1 MNSSASLKWDSTGAR
16 PNMTSVF
23 DFDDAINAAYN
34 AKTAGKNLVTAKHEV
49 LTKAG
54 DFLFL
59 AHSDKEFA
67 LRCQMMEA
75 DIESAAKRKMAS
87 VSDSKFKLVRAL
99 HEEWKIRHAS
109 CSMCKTASGEWS
121 AMGRATGEGMVCNGG
136 GKGEVLNVH
145 SCGTANPLGG
155 LGHNT
160 GLCIPCEEKL
170 GMKAPGHDYTGQTFN
185 DHTTASKIAEKMCVE
200 CKKRPATKKAHGYL
214 DVCEKCDKAQGT
226 TGSAKSPFQ
235 EKIAGLKTRIA
246 TPFELDKAPGRDVY
260 SVTSQLGPEVA
271 QQFAAKYAGR
281 TADRP
286 EMQSEAKAGRWALIT
301 KHDDEG
307 KFIDATL
314 GRIGGSDIN
323 GDAETS
329 PLICTGNTHH
339 GNSNCQHSA
348 GDAFGGRHI
357 AIQETPAMDWRGSL
371 VPRLTQR
378 KEASIYAPSHRVH
391 ILPQED
397 HDKIEDVMNEIASKG
412 VSAPGINIPPF
423 KREEEGRGKLVETFG
438 QGREET
444 QGPTGVNTR
453 MGGSHGVGKIS
464 NFTIWPSTADF
475 GHSENELAA
484 NRGGANEGMEWVLE
498 SGPKDL
504 KGSRKT
510 NPNFNEPLERGK
522 AGSGR
527 VLPVASMVPMRE
539 ASDANKGLQGALP
552 DGSLADVG
560 VTAKLRPVAWG
571 NNYSAPTFKFIEGLG
586 KVKST
591 GGKLYQKLT
600 ELNEARKSRIATDRV
615 ENSSSPTKR
624 APTKRTVDLGLIDS
638 IMQGKEEK

>member
-1 MNSSASLKWDSTGAR
+1 
-16 PNMTSVF
+16 MTSAF
-23 DFDDAINAAYN
+23 DFDDAINTAYN

-59 AHSDKEFA
+59 AHTDKEFA

-109 CSMCKTASGEWS
+109 CSMCKS
-121 AMGRATGEGMVCNGG
+121 AAFKT
-136 GKGEVLNVH
+136 
-145 SCGTANPLGG
+145 
-155 LGHNT
+155 
-160 GLCIPCEEKL
+160 
-170 GMKAPGHDYTGQTFN
+170 
-185 DHTTASKIAEKMCVE
+185 AEKMCVE
-200 CKKRPATKKAHGYL
+200 CKERPATKKAHGYL
-214 DVCEKCDKAQGT
+214 DVCEKCDKAQG
-226 TGSAKSPFQ
+226 SKESSKSPLQ
-235 EKIAGLKTRIA
+235 NKIANLKTRLA
-246 TPFELDKAPGRDVY
+246 APFELDQAPGRSVY
-260 SVTSQLGPEVA
+260 SVTSQLGPKVA
-271 QQFAAKYAGR
+271 QEFAAKYAGR

-286 EMQSEAKAGRWALIT
+286 EMQSEAKSGRWALIT

-307 KFIDATL
+307 KVIDATL

-339 GNSNCQHSA
+339 GNSNCQHSTN
-348 GDAFGGRHI
+348 DAFGNRHI
-357 AIQETPAMDWRGSL
+357 AIQETPAMDYRGSL

-397 HDKIEDVMNEIASKG
+397 HDMIENIMNTVAKNG
-412 VSAPGINIPPF
+412 APAAGIPPF

-484 NRGGANEGMEWVLE
+484 NRGGENEGMEWVLE

-510 NPNFNEPLERGK
+510 NTNFNKPLERGK

-527 VLPVASMVPMRE
+527 VLPVVSMVPTRE

-600 ELNEARKSRIATDRV
+600 ELNEERKSRIATDRV
-615 ENSSSPTKR
+615 ENSSSTTKR
-624 APTKRTVDLGLIDS
+624 APTKKTVDLGLIDS
-638 IMQGKEEK
+638 ILQGQEEK